1 MNGVQQKYRPRT
13 MRSLAIVKTGRES
26 SSACSPVLTIERL
39 QMAQDL
45 FHVPVLEREII
56 ELFASQP
63 AGVVVDATLGG
74 GGHAHALLANAPQL
88 RILGIDRDPDARA
101 AASER
106 LAEFEGRVRIVDA
119 TFGQLHDA
127 LDRNADF
134 LGSDPI
140 VGVLMDL
147 GVSSHQLDDA
157 SRGFSFRA
165 DAPLDMRMD
174 PTRGETA
181 AQFLSHV
188 DQHQLVRLLRENGE
202 SRFAG
207 SIAKSVLERQPQTT
221 NELTEAV
228 ERAVPMAARRRGHVA
243 TRVFQALRIAVNSEE
258 QELASGLDAALDV
271 VNVGGLVA
279 VISYHSGEDRAVKS
293 ALHEAGTGGCHCP
306 PELGCVCGAVPR
318 VTVLKA
324 SARLASQGEIDQN
337 PRARSARLRVARKL
351 P

>member
-1 MNGVQQKYRPRT
+1 MKGVQQKYRPRT

-39 QMAQDL
+39 QMAQDT
-45 FHVPVLEREII
+45 FHVPVLEGEIV

-63 AGVVVDATLGG
+63 TGVVVDATVGG
-74 GGHAHALLANAPQL
+74 GGHAYALLQRAPQL

-101 AASER
+101 ASVER

-119 TFGQLHDA
+119 TFGQLRAA
-127 LDRNADF
+127 LVDNADF
-134 LGSDPI
+134 IGEDPV

-157 SRGFSFRA
+157 SRGFSFRV

-181 AQFLSHV
+181 SQLLSHL
-188 DQHQLVRLLRENGE
+188 DQHQFVRLLRENGE

-221 NELTEAV
+221 NELTDAV

-243 TRVFQALRIAVNSEE
+243 TRVFQALRVAVNAEVEE
-258 QELASGLDAALDV
+258 LSAGLDAALDALAP
-271 VNVGGLVA
+271 GGLVA
-279 VISYHSGEDRAVKS
+279 VIAYHSGEDRAVKS
-293 ALHEAGTGGCHCP
+293 ILHEASTGGCHCP
-306 PELGCVCGAVPR
+306 PE
-318 VTVLKA
+318 
-324 SARLASQGEIDQN
+324 
-337 PRARSARLRVARKL
+337 
-351 P
+351 